1 MKVNVIVPSMGESI
15 TTAIISNWF
24 VNDGDLVIKNDPI
37 YELETD
43 KITSEVTAE
52 VSGIISITTAVDEE
66 VDIGAT
72 VATIDEKEVSS
83 SEEKTDKPKKDVPK
97 DTEEKIT
104 KIEKINSDNSDK
116 EDKKKMNP
124 LRKKIAQRLVTATQ
138 ETALLTTF
146 NEVDM
151 LELMTL
157 RKKEQDQFTKKNN
170 VKLGFMS
177 FFTKAVVKA
186 LEEVPAVN
194 SRIEGEYIIKHNYY
208 DIGIAVGTDKG
219 LMVPVVRECNL
230 KSFAEIEHSIVDYAT
245 KAREGKIQLNDL
257 EGGVFTISNGGI
269 YGSMLSTPIINFPQP
284 AILGLHKIQE
294 RPVVIDK
301 EIVIRPMMYLALS
314 YDHRL
319 IDGKEAVT
327 FLASI
332 KDSIEN
338 PKLIF
343 NS

>member
-1 MKVNVIVPSMGESI
+1 MKVNVTVPSMGESI

-24 VNDGDLVIKNDPI
+24 VNDGDLVKKNDPI

-66 VDIGAT
+66 VDIGSI

-83 SEEKTDKPKKDVPK
+83 PEDITDKPKKDAHK
-97 DTEEKIT
+97 DTEVKIT
-104 KIEKINSDNSDK
+104 KIEKIDSDNSDK

-157 RKKEQDQFTKKNN
+157 RKKEQNQFTKKNN

-284 AILGLHKIQE
+284 AILGLHKIQD
-294 RPVVIDK
+294 RPVVVDG

>member
-1 MKVNVIVPSMGESI
+1 MEINVTVPSMGESI

-24 VNDGDLVIKNDPI
+24 VNDGDLVKKNDPI

-52 VSGIISITTAVDEE
+52 KSGIIKIKAEIDEE
-66 VDIGAT
+66 VDIGSI
-72 VATIDEKEVSS
+72 VAIIEEKEILESTDRV
-83 SEEKTDKPKKDVPK
+83 EKPTTEIKKPIEP
-97 DTEEKIT
+97 EIT
-104 KIEKINSDNSDK
+104 KIEKVANDNSDK
-116 EDKKKMNP
+116 EDRKKMNP
-124 LRKKIAQRLVTATQ
+124 LRKKIAERLVTATQ

-151 LELMTL
+151 LEVMTL
-157 RKKEQDQFTKKNN
+157 RKKVQDEFIKKNQ

-186 LEEVPAVN
+186 LEEVPSVN
-194 SRIEGEYIIKHNYY
+194 SRIEGEYIIKQNYY

-219 LMVPVVRECNL
+219 LMVPVVRECNV
-230 KSFAEIEHSIVDYAT
+230 KSCAEIEKSIVEYST
-245 KAREGKIQLNDL
+245 KAREGKIELNDL
-257 EGGVFTISNGGI
+257 DGGVFTISNGGI

-294 RPVVIDK
+294 RAVVIEG
-301 EIVIRPMMYLALS
+301 EIVVRPMMYLALS

-327 FLASI
+327 FLGSI
-332 KDSIEN
+332 KESIEN
-338 PKLIF
+338 PLQIF
-343 NS
+343 KI

>member
-24 VNDGDLVIKNDPI
+24 VNDGDLVKKNDPI

-52 VSGIISITTAVDEE
+52 VSGLISITTAVDEE
-66 VDIGAT
+66 VDIGST

-104 KIEKINSDNSDK
+104 KIEKINLDNSDK

-157 RKKEQDQFTKKNN
+157 RKKEQDQFTKK
-170 VKLGFMS
+170 
-177 FFTKAVVKA
+177 
-186 LEEVPAVN
+186 
-194 SRIEGEYIIKHNYY
+194 HN
-208 DIGIAVGTDKG
+208 G
-219 LMVPVVRECNL
+219 R
-230 KSFAEIEHSIVDYAT
+230 
-245 KAREGKIQLNDL
+245 
-257 EGGVFTISNGGI
+257 
-269 YGSMLSTPIINFPQP
+269 
-284 AILGLHKIQE
+284 
-294 RPVVIDK
+294 
-301 EIVIRPMMYLALS
+301 
-314 YDHRL
+314 
-319 IDGKEAVT
+319 
-327 FLASI
+327 
-332 KDSIEN
+332 
-338 PKLIF
+338 
-343 NS
+343 

>member
-1 MKVNVIVPSMGESI
+1 MEINVTVPSMGESI

-24 VNDGDLVIKNDPI
+24 VNDGDLVKKNDPI

-52 VSGIISITTAVDEE
+52 ISGIIKIKAEIDEE
-66 VDIGAT
+66 VDIGSI
-72 VATIDEKEVSS
+72 VAIIEEKEILES
-83 SEEKTDKPKKDVPK
+83 TDKVEKPTGEINKPI
-97 DTEEKIT
+97 EPKIT
-104 KIEKINSDNSDK
+104 KIEKVTNDNSDK
-116 EDKKKMNP
+116 EDRKKMNP
-124 LRKKIAQRLVTATQ
+124 LRKKIAERLVTATQ

-151 LELMTL
+151 LEVMTL
-157 RKKEQDQFTKKNN
+157 RKKVQDEFIKKNQ

-186 LEEVPAVN
+186 LEEVPSVN
-194 SRIEGEYIIKHNYY
+194 SRIEGEYIIKQNYY

-219 LMVPVVRECNL
+219 LMVPVVRECNV
-230 KSFAEIEHSIVDYAT
+230 KSCAEIEKSIVEYST
-245 KAREGKIQLNDL
+245 KAREGKIELNDL
-257 EGGVFTISNGGI
+257 DGGVFTISNGGI

-294 RPVVIDK
+294 RAVVIEG
-301 EIVIRPMMYLALS
+301 EIVVRPMMYLALS

-327 FLASI
+327 FLGSI
-332 KDSIEN
+332 KESIEN
-338 PKLIF
+338 PLQIF
-343 NS
+343 KI

>member
-1 MKVNVIVPSMGESI
+1 MEINVTVPSMGESI

-24 VNDGDLVIKNDPI
+24 VNDGDLVKKNDPI

-52 VSGIISITTAVDEE
+52 ITGIIKIKADVDEE
-66 VDIGAT
+66 VDIGSI
-72 VATIDEKEVSS
+72 VAVIEEKEIVESANKA
-83 SEEKTDKPKKDVPK
+83 EKPNNEIQKPIEPEV
-97 DTEEKIT
+97 T
-104 KIEKINSDNSDK
+104 KIEKVTNEKSNK
-116 EDKKKMNP
+116 EDRKKMNP

-151 LELMTL
+151 LEVMTL
-157 RKKEQDQFTKKNN
+157 RKRVQDEFIKKNN

-186 LEEVPAVN
+186 LEEVPSVN
-194 SRIEGEYIIKHNYY
+194 SRIEGEYIIKQNYY

-219 LMVPVVRECNL
+219 LMVPVVRECND
-230 KSFAEIEHSIVDYAT
+230 KSCADIEKSIVEYST
-245 KAREGKIQLNDL
+245 KAREGKIELSDLN
-257 EGGVFTISNGGI
+257 GGVFTISNGGI

-294 RPVVIDK
+294 RAVVIQG
-301 EIVIRPMMYLALS
+301 EIVVRPMMYLALS

-327 FLASI
+327 FLGSI
-332 KDSIEN
+332 KNSIEN
-338 PKLIF
+338 PLEIF
-343 NS
+343 SM

>member
-1 MKVNVIVPSMGESI
+1 MEINVTVPSMGESI

-24 VNDGDLVIKNDPI
+24 VNDGDLVKKNDPI

-52 VSGIISITTAVDEE
+52 ISGIIKIKAEIDEE
-66 VDIGAT
+66 VDIGSI
-72 VATIDEKEVSS
+72 VAIIEEKEILES
-83 SEEKTDKPKKDVPK
+83 TDKVEKPTNEIKEPI
-97 DTEEKIT
+97 EPKIT
-104 KIEKINSDNSDK
+104 KIEKVANDNSNK
-116 EDKKKMNP
+116 EDRKKMNP

-151 LELMTL
+151 LKVMTL
-157 RKKEQDQFTKKNN
+157 RKKVQDEFIKKNQ

-186 LEEVPAVN
+186 LEEVPSVN
-194 SRIEGEYIIKHNYY
+194 SRIEGEYIIKQNYY

-219 LMVPVVRECNL
+219 LMVPVVRECNN
-230 KSFAEIEHSIVDYAT
+230 KSCAEIEKSIVEYST
-245 KAREGKIQLNDL
+245 KAREGKIELNDL
-257 EGGVFTISNGGI
+257 DGGVFTISNGGI

-294 RPVVIDK
+294 RAVVIEG

-327 FLASI
+327 FLGSI
-332 KDSIEN
+332 KESIEN
-338 PKLIF
+338 PSNIF
-343 NS
+343 KI

>member
-1 MKVNVIVPSMGESI
+1 MEINVTVPSMGESI

-24 VNDGDLVIKNDPI
+24 VNDGDLVKKNDPI

-52 VSGIISITTAVDEE
+52 ISGIIKIKAEIDEE
-66 VDIGAT
+66 VDIGSI
-72 VATIDEKEVSS
+72 VAIIEEKEILESTDRA
-83 SEEKTDKPKKDVPK
+83 EKPTTEIKKPIEP
-97 DTEEKIT
+97 KIT
-104 KIEKINSDNSDK
+104 KIEKVANDNSDK
-116 EDKKKMNP
+116 EDRKKMNP
-124 LRKKIAQRLVTATQ
+124 LRKKIAERLVTATQ

-151 LELMTL
+151 LEVMTL
-157 RKKEQDQFTKKNN
+157 RKKVQDEFINKNQ

-186 LEEVPAVN
+186 LEEVPSVN
-194 SRIEGEYIIKHNYY
+194 SRIEGEYIIKQNYY

-219 LMVPVVRECNL
+219 LMVPVVRECNV
-230 KSFAEIEHSIVDYAT
+230 KSCAEIEKSIVEYST
-245 KAREGKIQLNDL
+245 KAREGKIELNDL
-257 EGGVFTISNGGI
+257 DGGVFTISNGGI

-294 RPVVIDK
+294 RAVVIEG
-301 EIVIRPMMYLALS
+301 EIVVRPMMYLALS

-327 FLASI
+327 FLGSI
-332 KDSIEN
+332 KESIEN
-338 PKLIF
+338 PLQIF
-343 NS
+343 KI